1 MESRPPAV
9 SHDAMLRDASF
20 VEAISFRVH
29 VAWTS
34 RESWGTVSG
43 NTMHSLKHE
52 KAQPRQTAIDL
63 TV

>member
-1 MESRPPAV
+1 
-9 SHDAMLRDASF
+9 MLRDASF

-43 NTMHSLKHE
+43 NTMHSLNTK
-52 KAQPRQTAIDL
+52 KRSRDKRQ
-63 TV
+63 